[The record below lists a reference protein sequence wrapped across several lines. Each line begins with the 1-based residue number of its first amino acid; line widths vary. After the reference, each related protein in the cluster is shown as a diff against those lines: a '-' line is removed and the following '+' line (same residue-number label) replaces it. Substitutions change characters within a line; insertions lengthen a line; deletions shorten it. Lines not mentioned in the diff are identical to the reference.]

1 MGFIKRPSLL
11 TFLVALILGI
21 AGTLS
26 HLGVAIPVVGGF
38 GFWLVF
44 AAYVLLVLGCV
55 LRGM

>member
-11 TFLVALILGI
+11 TFLVALIAGV

-44 AAYVLLVLGCV
+44 AAYILLVLGCV